1 MNAVLDG
8 ERRLAHVPAV
18 ERAVLVLR
26 ALGDDDRG
34 RRLSDLSRELGLS
47 KSTLS
52 GLLSTL
58 ERYGLVERDP
68 DSRVFRLGLGLLDL
82 GGAVLRR
89 LDLRELGRPSLR
101 RLSELSGETAILH
114 VRDGEEAVIVD
125 RSEPPR
131 QLKVVAPLGHRL
143 PPFAGSVAKAILATL
158 PERDA
163 ADLLRSRSLPT
174 FTPSSITAPERYLAE
189 LAQVRKDGY
198 ALEDDE
204 YLAGVLAVS
213 AAILDSGGRAV
224 ATLSVAAVRA
234 RVSGERIRTLGPVV
248 AEAARDVSRRLG
260 APLGVT

>member
-1 MNAVLDG
+1 M
-8 ERRLAHVPAV
+8 PAV
-18 ERAVLVLR
+18 ERAVLVLQ
-26 ALGDDDRG
+26 ALGGDDRG
-34 RRLSDLSRELGLS
+34 RRLSELSRELGLS

-68 DSRVFRLGLGLLDL
+68 DSRVFRLGMGLLDL

-89 LDLRELGRPSLR
+89 LDLRELARPSLR
-101 RLSELSGETAILH
+101 RLSEASGETAILH

-158 PERDA
+158 PEREA
-163 ADLLRSRSLPT
+163 AALVRSRPLPT
-174 FTPSSITAPERYLAE
+174 FTSRSITTPDRYLAE
-189 LAQVRKDGY
+189 LARVREDGY

-204 YLAGVLAVS
+204 YLAGVHAVS
-213 AAILDSGGRAV
+213 AAILDAGGRAV

-234 RVSGERIRTLGPVV
+234 RVTSERIRALGPVV

-260 APLGVT
+260 APMGVT